1 MDSIDYYA
9 IILFQTLAHSS
20 FFNSPSYNRNATYK
34 YVPYMPN
41 NKYTNIF
48 HIYI

>member
-1 MDSIDYYA
+1 MKIDSIDHYA
-9 IILFQTLAHSS
+9 IILL
-20 FFNSPSYNRNATYK
+20 FNSFLYDKNATYK

-48 HIYI
+48 YIQLY